1 MLLNVLQHDVE
12 NDENLTDD
20 DYDLV
25 SENKSES
32 DNSYHGFEAVKF
44 SKLVLQNNFLLHAH
58 I

>member
-1 MLLNVLQHDVE
+1 MTSLLWRIVATKQKKIQNNLKVLLNVLQHDVE

-32 DNSYHGFEAVKF
+32 DN
-44 SKLVLQNNFLLHAH
+44 
-58 I
+58 

>member
-1 MLLNVLQHDVE
+1 MELYDFFAMKDSCYQAKKKIQNNFKVLLNVLQHDVE

-32 DNSYHGFEAVKF
+32 DN
-44 SKLVLQNNFLLHAH
+44 
-58 I
+58 